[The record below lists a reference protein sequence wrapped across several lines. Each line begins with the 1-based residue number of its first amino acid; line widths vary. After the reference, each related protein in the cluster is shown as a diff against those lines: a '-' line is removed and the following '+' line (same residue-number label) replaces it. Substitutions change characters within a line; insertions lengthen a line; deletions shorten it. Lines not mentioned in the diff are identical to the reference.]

1 MTKKKLDALQQ
12 IFGCYFHQDWSTE
25 FDSDEDAF
33 RAMTAS
39 EPREKILSGMEE
51 IDALLAASLSDVEL
65 KDILT
70 EEVGCYFNPGSESLT
85 YREWLMRARKRLA
98 EV

>member
-1 MTKKKLDALQQ
+1 
-12 IFGCYFHQDWSTE
+12 
-25 FDSDEDAF
+25 
-33 RAMTAS
+33 
-39 EPREKILSGMEE
+39 MEE